1 MITNNYILEFLL
13 AFGLVLSVFG
23 SAEAQT
29 GVTPLKPI
37 EIKEYEGQKLSSI
50 NDFRENSIAGPQKV
64 SLKNYRLKITG
75 FVEHPL
81 AFTYEQALSFDHYSK
96 VITIYCV
103 EGWDVKLLWE
113 GILIEDLLAKA
124 GVQPDA
130 VIAIFHAADGY
141 TSSLPLE
148 YIRKNKLMLAF
159 RMNGLSLPPERGFP
173 FELVA
178 ESKWGYKWVKWV
190 NEIQL
195 SADVNYKGFWESRGY
210 NNNGDLKGPMI
221 ER

>member
-1 MITNNYILEFLL
+1 MITKNYICGFLILISIVL
-13 AFGLVLSVFG
+13 AVFNN
-23 SAEAQT
+23 ADAQT
-29 GVTPLKPI
+29 MTPLKPV
-37 EIKEYEGQKLSSI
+37 EIREYEGQKLSSI
-50 NDFRENSIAGPQKV
+50 NDFRENSIAGAQKV
-64 SLKNYRLKITG
+64 SIKNYRLKITG

-81 AFTYEQALSFDHYSK
+81 SFTYEQALSFDHYSK

-103 EGWDVKLLWE
+103 EGWDLKLLWE

-159 RMNGLSLPPERGFP
+159 RMNGLSLPAERGFP

-190 NEIQL
+190 TEIQL

-210 NNNGDLKGPMI
+210 NNNGDLKEPMI